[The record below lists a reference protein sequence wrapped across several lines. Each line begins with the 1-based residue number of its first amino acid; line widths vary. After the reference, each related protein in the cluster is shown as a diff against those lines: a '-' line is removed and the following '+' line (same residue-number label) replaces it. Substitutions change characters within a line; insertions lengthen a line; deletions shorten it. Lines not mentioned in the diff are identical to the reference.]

1 MGEKGEGKRRNPV
14 MKTLNGGYLQ
24 TRHNSTIDRYME
36 NKRRQGFFPTAG
48 IKLAVA
54 ALSLAVLPASAQKNG
69 ITDTGKSKY
78 AVVTS
83 TPVGAVKWTGGFWGE
98 RFGVFSGTSVQSMWE
113 TWKSDKGHGW
123 NNFLIAAGEKKGKRH
138 GPPFHDGDMYK
149 WLEALTAV
157 YAVNKDPEVGKIM
170 DRFIELIRKSQR
182 SDGYL
187 HTPVIIAEM
196 NRQQSAK
203 EEARENETIGTKVG
217 TGKDGAFGNRLNFE
231 TYNLGHLITAGIMH
245 KRATGKTTLFEC
257 AVKAADF
264 LYDFYKRAS
273 DELARNAI
281 CPSHYMAIA
290 EMYRETGDP
299 KYLELSEKLIDIR
312 GKVENGTDDNQDRV
326 PFRQQYNA
334 MGHSVRANY
343 LYAGVADLYLESG
356 EEQLM
361 KNLESIWTDI
371 VMRKMYI
378 TGACGALYDGTSP
391 DGTDYKPD
399 NVQKVHQSYGRPYQ
413 LPHSTAHNETC
424 ANIGNLF
431 FNWRMFSATGDAKY
445 TDVVE
450 NCLYNSILSGISLDG
465 KKYFYTNPMRISK
478 DLPYKLRWPKERT
491 EYISCFC
498 CPPNTLRTLC
508 EAQDYAYSVGK
519 DGIYVNLYGDNT
531 LDTKIDGIGDVTL
544 TQTTDYPW
552 DGVVSITVGKLKG
565 KKQFAVKLRVPEWCT
580 EGATVTVNGQDAGVE
595 AKAGTYATVNR
606 TWKKGDVVA
615 INMPMR
621 TRLIEANPLVEES
634 RGQVAV
640 QRGPV
645 VYCLESNDLNG
656 VSIDDIAIP
665 LSAKFTPVDMT
676 IDGSRVKALEA
687 EVVNR
692 GETSWKGQLYREA
705 TAKKQ
710 TVKVRFVPY
719 YAWGNRGESEM
730 TVWMPAT
737 LD

>member
-1 MGEKGEGKRRNPV
+1 
-14 MKTLNGGYLQ
+14 MKKVLIF
-24 TRHNSTIDRYME
+24 ST
-36 NKRRQGFFPTAG
+36 AAL
-48 IKLAVA
+48 LAVSTTA
-54 ALSLAVLPASAQKNG
+54 MAQKNG
-69 ITDTGKSKY
+69 ITDTGKSKF
-78 AVVTS
+78 AVVSS
-83 TPVGAVKWTGGFWGE
+83 TPVSAVKWTDGFWGE

-170 DRFIELIRKSQR
+170 DRFIELIQKSQR
-182 SDGYL
+182 ADGYL

-196 NRQQSAK
+196 NKQATAK
-203 EEARENETIGTKVG
+203 EEAKENATIGTKVG

-245 KRATGKTTLFEC
+245 KRATGKTTLFNC

-290 EMYRETGDP
+290 EMYRETENP

-326 PFRQQYNA
+326 PFRQQYKA

-356 EEQLM
+356 EEQLK
-361 KNLESIWTDI
+361 KNLDSIWEDI
-371 VMRKMYI
+371 VTRKMYI

-391 DGTDYKPD
+391 DGTDYTPD

-431 FNWRMFSATGDAKY
+431 FNWRMFTATGEAKY
-445 TDVVE
+445 TDIVE

-465 KKYFYTNPMRISK
+465 KKYFYTNPLRISK
-478 DLPYKLRWPKERT
+478 DLPYTLRWPKERT

-508 EAQDYAYSVGK
+508 EAQDYAYSIEKGGV
-519 DGIYVNLYGDNT
+519 YVNLYGGNT
-531 LDTKIDGIGDVTL
+531 LNTNIEGIGEITL
-544 TQTTDYPW
+544 TQKTDYPW
-552 DGVVSITVGKLKG
+552 DGAVNISVDKLKG
-565 KKQFAVKLRVPEWCT
+565 KKQFEIKLRVPDWCT
-580 EGATVTVNGQDAGVE
+580 EGAKITVNGEEQNIE
-595 AKAGTYATVNR
+595 AKAGTYAAVNR
-606 TWKKGDVVA
+606 TWKKGDVVS

-621 TRLIEANPLVEES
+621 TRIVEANPLVEES

-640 QRGPV
+640 QRGPI
-645 VYCLESNDLNG
+645 VYCLESNDLG
-656 VSIDDIAIP
+656 GLSIDDIAIP
-665 LSAKFTPVDMT
+665 LDAKFTPVDMT
-676 IDGSRVKALEA
+676 IDGSRIKALEG
-687 EVVNR
+687 EVINR
-692 GETSWKGQLYREA
+692 GEALWKGQLYREA

-710 TVKVRFVPY
+710 MVKVRLIPY
-719 YAWGNRGESEM
+719 YAWGNRGKSEM
-730 TVWMPAT
+730 TVWMPAG
-737 LD
+737 L

>member
-1 MGEKGEGKRRNPV
+1 MIF
-14 MKTLNGGYLQ
+14 
-24 TRHNSTIDRYME
+24 ST
-36 NKRRQGFFPTAG
+36 AAL
-48 IKLAVA
+48 LAV
-54 ALSLAVLPASAQKNG
+54 STPAMAQKNG
-69 ITDTGKSKY
+69 ITDTGKSKF
-78 AVVTS
+78 AVVSS
-83 TPVGAVKWTGGFWGE
+83 TPVSAVKWTDGFWGE

-170 DRFIELIRKSQR
+170 DRFIELIQKSQR
-182 SDGYL
+182 ADGYL

-196 NRQQSAK
+196 NKQATAK
-203 EEARENETIGTKVG
+203 EEAKENATIGTKVG

-245 KRATGKTTLFEC
+245 KRATGKTTLFNC

-290 EMYRETGDP
+290 EMYRETGNP

-326 PFRQQYNA
+326 PFRQQYKA

-356 EEQLM
+356 EEQLK
-361 KNLESIWTDI
+361 KNLDSIWEDI
-371 VMRKMYI
+371 VTRKMYI

-391 DGTDYKPD
+391 DGTDYTPD
-399 NVQKVHQSYGRPYQ
+399 NIQKVHQSYGRPYQ

-431 FNWRMFSATGDAKY
+431 FNWRMFTATGEAKY
-445 TDVVE
+445 TDIVE

-465 KKYFYTNPMRISK
+465 KKYFYTNPLRISK
-478 DLPYKLRWPKERT
+478 DLPYTLRWPKERT

-508 EAQDYAYSVGK
+508 EAQDYAYSIEKGGV
-519 DGIYVNLYGDNT
+519 YVNLYGGNT
-531 LDTKIDGIGDVTL
+531 LNTNIEGVGEITL
-544 TQTTDYPW
+544 TQKTDYPW
-552 DGVVSITVGKLKG
+552 DGAVNISVDKLKG
-565 KKQFAVKLRVPEWCT
+565 KKQFEIKLRVPDWCT
-580 EGATVTVNGQDAGVE
+580 EGAKITVNGEEQNIE

-606 TWKKGDVVA
+606 TWKKGDVVS

-621 TRLIEANPLVEES
+621 TRIVEANPLVEES

-640 QRGPV
+640 QRGPI
-645 VYCLESNDLNG
+645 VYCLESNDLG
-656 VSIDDIAIP
+656 GLSIDDIAIP
-665 LSAKFTPVDMT
+665 LDAKFTPVDMT
-676 IDGSRVKALEA
+676 IDGSRIKALEG
-687 EVVNR
+687 EVINR
-692 GETSWKGQLYREA
+692 SEASWKGQLYREA
-705 TAKKQ
+705 TTKKQ
-710 TVKVRFVPY
+710 MVKVRLIPY
-719 YAWGNRGESEM
+719 YAWGNRGKSEM
-730 TVWMPAT
+730 TVWMPAG
-737 LD
+737 L

>member
-1 MGEKGEGKRRNPV
+1 
-14 MKTLNGGYLQ
+14 MKKVLIF
-24 TRHNSTIDRYME
+24 ST
-36 NKRRQGFFPTAG
+36 AAL
-48 IKLAVA
+48 LAVSTTA
-54 ALSLAVLPASAQKNG
+54 MAQKNG
-69 ITDTGKSKY
+69 ITDTGKSKF
-78 AVVTS
+78 AVVSS
-83 TPVGAVKWTGGFWGE
+83 TPVSAVKWTDGFWGE

-113 TWKSDKGHGW
+113 TWKSDKGYGW

-170 DRFIELIRKSQR
+170 DRFIELIQKSQR
-182 SDGYL
+182 ADGYL

-196 NRQQSAK
+196 NKQATAK
-203 EEARENETIGTKVG
+203 EEAKENATIGTKVG

-245 KRATGKTTLFEC
+245 KRATGKTTLFNC

-281 CPSHYMAIA
+281 CPSHYMAIS
-290 EMYRETGDP
+290 EMYRETGNP

-326 PFRQQYNA
+326 PFRQQYKA

-356 EEQLM
+356 EEQLK
-361 KNLESIWTDI
+361 KNLDSIWEDI
-371 VMRKMYI
+371 VTRKMYI

-391 DGTDYKPD
+391 DGTDYTPD
-399 NVQKVHQSYGRPYQ
+399 NIQKVHQSYGRPYQ

-431 FNWRMFSATGDAKY
+431 FNWRMFTATGEAKY
-445 TDVVE
+445 TDIVE

-465 KKYFYTNPMRISK
+465 KKYFYTNPLRISK
-478 DLPYKLRWPKERT
+478 DLPYTLRWPKERT

-508 EAQDYAYSVGK
+508 EAQDYAYSIEKGGV
-519 DGIYVNLYGDNT
+519 YVNLYGGNT
-531 LDTKIDGIGDVTL
+531 LNTNIEGIGEITL
-544 TQTTDYPW
+544 TQKTDYPW
-552 DGVVSITVGKLKG
+552 DGPVNISVDKLKG
-565 KKQFAVKLRVPEWCT
+565 KKQFEIKLRVPDWCT
-580 EGATVTVNGQDAGVE
+580 DGAKITVNGEEQNIE

-606 TWKKGDVVA
+606 TWKKGDVVS

-621 TRLIEANPLVEES
+621 TRIVEANPLVEES

-640 QRGPV
+640 QRGPI
-645 VYCLESNDLNG
+645 VYCLESNDLG
-656 VSIDDIAIP
+656 GLSIDDIAIP
-665 LSAKFTPVDMT
+665 LDAKFTPVDMT
-676 IDGSRVKALEA
+676 IDGSRIKALEG
-687 EVVNR
+687 EVINR
-692 GETSWKGQLYREA
+692 SEASWKGQLYREA

-710 TVKVRFVPY
+710 MVKVRLIPY
-719 YAWGNRGESEM
+719 YAWGNRGKSEM
-730 TVWMPAT
+730 TVWMPAG
-737 LD
+737 L

>member
-1 MGEKGEGKRRNPV
+1 
-14 MKTLNGGYLQ
+14 MKKVLIF
-24 TRHNSTIDRYME
+24 ST
-36 NKRRQGFFPTAG
+36 AAL
-48 IKLAVA
+48 LAVSTTA
-54 ALSLAVLPASAQKNG
+54 MAQKNG
-69 ITDTGKSKY
+69 ITDTGKSKF
-78 AVVTS
+78 AVVSS
-83 TPVGAVKWTGGFWGE
+83 TPVSAVKWTDGFWGE

-170 DRFIELIRKSQR
+170 DRFIELIQKSQR
-182 SDGYL
+182 ADGYL

-196 NRQQSAK
+196 NKQTTAK
-203 EEARENETIGTKVG
+203 EEAKENATIGTKVG

-245 KRATGKTTLFEC
+245 KRATGKTTLFNC

-290 EMYRETGDP
+290 EMYRETGNP

-326 PFRQQYNA
+326 PFRQQYKA

-356 EEQLM
+356 EEQLK
-361 KNLESIWTDI
+361 KNLDSIWEDI
-371 VMRKMYI
+371 VTRKMYI

-391 DGTDYKPD
+391 DGTDYTPD
-399 NVQKVHQSYGRPYQ
+399 NIQKVHQSYGRPYQ

-431 FNWRMFSATGDAKY
+431 FNWRMFTATGEAKY
-445 TDVVE
+445 TDIVE

-465 KKYFYTNPMRISK
+465 KKYFYTNPLRISK
-478 DLPYKLRWPKERT
+478 DLPYTLRWPKERT

-508 EAQDYAYSVGK
+508 EAQDYAYSIEKGGV
-519 DGIYVNLYGDNT
+519 YVNLYGGNT
-531 LDTKIDGIGDVTL
+531 LNTNIEGIGEITL
-544 TQTTDYPW
+544 TQKTDYPW
-552 DGVVSITVGKLKG
+552 DGAVNISVDKLKG
-565 KKQFAVKLRVPEWCT
+565 KKQFEIKLRVPDWCT
-580 EGATVTVNGQDAGVE
+580 EGAKITVNGEEQNIE
-595 AKAGTYATVNR
+595 TKAGTYATVNR
-606 TWKKGDVVA
+606 TWKKGDVVS

-621 TRLIEANPLVEES
+621 TRIVEANPLVEES

-640 QRGPV
+640 QRGPI
-645 VYCLESNDLNG
+645 VYCLESNDLG
-656 VSIDDIAIP
+656 GLSIDDIAIP
-665 LSAKFTPVDMT
+665 LDAKFTPVDMT
-676 IDGSRVKALEA
+676 IDGSRIKALEG
-687 EVVNR
+687 EVINR
-692 GETSWKGQLYREA
+692 SEASWKGQLYREA
-705 TAKKQ
+705 TTKKQ
-710 TVKVRFVPY
+710 MVKVRLIPY
-719 YAWGNRGESEM
+719 YAWGNRGKSEM
-730 TVWMPAT
+730 TVWMPAG
-737 LD
+737 L

>member
-1 MGEKGEGKRRNPV
+1 
-14 MKTLNGGYLQ
+14 MKKVLIF
-24 TRHNSTIDRYME
+24 ST
-36 NKRRQGFFPTAG
+36 AAL
-48 IKLAVA
+48 LAVSTMA
-54 ALSLAVLPASAQKNG
+54 MAQKNG
-69 ITDTGKSKY
+69 ITDTGKSKF
-78 AVVTS
+78 AVVSS
-83 TPVGAVKWTGGFWGE
+83 TPVSAVKWTDGFWGE

-113 TWKSDKGHGW
+113 TWKSDKGYGW

-170 DRFIELIRKSQR
+170 DRFIELIQKSQR
-182 SDGYL
+182 ADGYL

-196 NRQQSAK
+196 NKQATAK
-203 EEARENETIGTKVG
+203 EEAKENATIGTKVG

-245 KRATGKTTLFEC
+245 KRATGKTTLFNC

-290 EMYRETGDP
+290 EMYRETGNP

-326 PFRQQYNA
+326 PFRQQYKA

-356 EEQLM
+356 EEQLK
-361 KNLESIWTDI
+361 KNLDSIWEDI
-371 VMRKMYI
+371 VTRKMYI

-391 DGTDYKPD
+391 DGTDYTPD
-399 NVQKVHQSYGRPYQ
+399 NIQKVHQSYGRPYQ

-431 FNWRMFSATGDAKY
+431 FNWRMFTATGEAKY
-445 TDVVE
+445 TDIVE

-465 KKYFYTNPMRISK
+465 KKYFYTNPLRISK
-478 DLPYKLRWPKERT
+478 NLPYTLRWPKERT

-508 EAQDYAYSVGK
+508 EAQDYAYSIEKGGV
-519 DGIYVNLYGDNT
+519 YVNLYGGNT
-531 LDTKIDGIGDVTL
+531 LNTNIEGIGEITL
-544 TQTTDYPW
+544 TQKTDYPW
-552 DGVVSITVGKLKG
+552 DGAVNISVDKLKG
-565 KKQFAVKLRVPEWCT
+565 KKQFEIKLRVPDWCT
-580 EGATVTVNGQDAGVE
+580 EGAKITVNGEEQNIE
-595 AKAGTYATVNR
+595 TKAGTYATVNR
-606 TWKKGDVVA
+606 TWKKGDVVS

-621 TRLIEANPLVEES
+621 TRIVEANPLVEES

-640 QRGPV
+640 QRGPI
-645 VYCLESNDLNG
+645 VYCLESNDLG
-656 VSIDDIAIP
+656 GLSIDDIAIP
-665 LSAKFTPVDMT
+665 LDAKFTLVDMT
-676 IDGSRVKALEA
+676 IDGSRIKALEG
-687 EVVNR
+687 EVINR
-692 GETSWKGQLYREA
+692 SEASWKGQLYREA

-710 TVKVRFVPY
+710 MVKVRLIPY
-719 YAWGNRGESEM
+719 YAWGNRGKSEM
-730 TVWMPAT
+730 TVWMPAG
-737 LD
+737 L

>member
-1 MGEKGEGKRRNPV
+1 
-14 MKTLNGGYLQ
+14 MKKVLIF
-24 TRHNSTIDRYME
+24 ST
-36 NKRRQGFFPTAG
+36 AAL
-48 IKLAVA
+48 LAVSTTA
-54 ALSLAVLPASAQKNG
+54 MAQKNG
-69 ITDTGKSKY
+69 ITDTGKSKF
-78 AVVTS
+78 AVVSS
-83 TPVGAVKWTGGFWGE
+83 TPVSAVKWTDGFWGE

-170 DRFIELIRKSQR
+170 DRFIELIQKSQR
-182 SDGYL
+182 ADGYL

-196 NRQQSAK
+196 NKQATAK
-203 EEARENETIGTKVG
+203 EEAKENATIGTKVG

-245 KRATGKTTLFEC
+245 KRATGKTTLFNC

-290 EMYRETGDP
+290 EMYRETGNP

-326 PFRQQYNA
+326 PFRQQYKA

-356 EEQLM
+356 EEQLK
-361 KNLESIWTDI
+361 KNLDSIWEDI
-371 VMRKMYI
+371 VTRKMYI

-391 DGTDYKPD
+391 DGTDYTPD

-431 FNWRMFSATGDAKY
+431 FNWRMFTATGEAKY
-445 TDVVE
+445 TDIVE

-465 KKYFYTNPMRISK
+465 KKYFYTNPLRISK
-478 DLPYKLRWPKERT
+478 DLPYTLRWPKERT

-508 EAQDYAYSVGK
+508 EAQDYAYSIEKGGV
-519 DGIYVNLYGDNT
+519 YVNLYGGNT
-531 LDTKIDGIGDVTL
+531 LNTNIEGIGEITL
-544 TQTTDYPW
+544 TQKTDYPW
-552 DGVVSITVGKLKG
+552 DGAVNISVDKLKG
-565 KKQFAVKLRVPEWCT
+565 KKQFEIKLRVPDWCT
-580 EGATVTVNGQDAGVE
+580 EGAKITVNGEEQNIE

-606 TWKKGDVVA
+606 TWKKGDVVS

-621 TRLIEANPLVEES
+621 TRIVEANPLVEES

-640 QRGPV
+640 QRGPI
-645 VYCLESNDLNG
+645 VYCLESNDLG
-656 VSIDDIAIP
+656 GLSIDDIAIP
-665 LSAKFTPVDMT
+665 LDAKFTPVDMT
-676 IDGSRVKALEA
+676 IDGSRIKALEG
-687 EVVNR
+687 EVINR
-692 GETSWKGQLYREA
+692 SEASWKGQLYREA

-710 TVKVRFVPY
+710 MVKVRLIPY
-719 YAWGNRGESEM
+719 YAWGNRGKSEM
-730 TVWMPAT
+730 TVWMPAG
-737 LD
+737 L

>member
-1 MGEKGEGKRRNPV
+1 
-14 MKTLNGGYLQ
+14 MKKVLIF
-24 TRHNSTIDRYME
+24 ST
-36 NKRRQGFFPTAG
+36 AAL
-48 IKLAVA
+48 LAV
-54 ALSLAVLPASAQKNG
+54 STPAMAQKNG
-69 ITDTGKSKY
+69 ITDTGKSKF
-78 AVVTS
+78 AVVSS
-83 TPVGAVKWTGGFWGE
+83 TPVSAVKWTDGFWGE

-170 DRFIELIRKSQR
+170 DRFIELIQKSQR
-182 SDGYL
+182 ADGYL

-196 NRQQSAK
+196 NKQATAK
-203 EEARENETIGTKVG
+203 EEAKENATIGTKVG

-245 KRATGKTTLFEC
+245 KRATGKTTLFNC

-290 EMYRETGDP
+290 EMYRETGNS

-326 PFRQQYNA
+326 PFRQQYKA

-356 EEQLM
+356 EEQLK
-361 KNLESIWTDI
+361 KNLDSIWEDI
-371 VMRKMYI
+371 VTRKMYI

-391 DGTDYKPD
+391 DGTDYTPD
-399 NVQKVHQSYGRPYQ
+399 NIQKVHQSYGRPYQ

-431 FNWRMFSATGDAKY
+431 FNWRMFTATGEAKY
-445 TDVVE
+445 TDIVE

-465 KKYFYTNPMRISK
+465 KKYFYTNPLRISK
-478 DLPYKLRWPKERT
+478 DLPYTLRWPKERT

-508 EAQDYAYSVGK
+508 EAQDYAYSIEKGGV
-519 DGIYVNLYGDNT
+519 YVNLYGGNT
-531 LDTKIDGIGDVTL
+531 LNTNIEGVGEITL
-544 TQTTDYPW
+544 TQKTDYPW
-552 DGVVSITVGKLKG
+552 DGAVNISVDKLKG
-565 KKQFAVKLRVPEWCT
+565 KKQFEIKLRVPDWCT
-580 EGATVTVNGQDAGVE
+580 EGAKITVNGEEQNIE

-606 TWKKGDVVA
+606 TWKKGDVVS

-621 TRLIEANPLVEES
+621 TRIVEANPLVEES

-640 QRGPV
+640 QRGPI
-645 VYCLESNDLNG
+645 VYCLESNDLG
-656 VSIDDIAIP
+656 GLSIDDIAIP
-665 LSAKFTPVDMT
+665 LDAKFTPVDMT
-676 IDGSRVKALEA
+676 IDGSRIKALEG
-687 EVVNR
+687 EVINR
-692 GETSWKGQLYREA
+692 SEASWKGQLYREA

-710 TVKVRFVPY
+710 MVKVRLIPY
-719 YAWGNRGESEM
+719 YAWGNRGKSEM
-730 TVWMPAT
+730 TVWMPAG
-737 LD
+737 L

>member
-1 MGEKGEGKRRNPV
+1 MA
-14 MKTLNGGYLQ
+14 
-24 TRHNSTIDRYME
+24 S
-36 NKRRQGFFPTAG
+36 
-48 IKLAVA
+48 A
-54 ALSLAVLPASAQKNG
+54 ALMLATLPAMAQKNG
-69 ITDTGKSKY
+69 ITDTQKSKF

-83 TPVGAVKWTGGFWGE
+83 TPVNAVKWNGGFWGE
-98 RFGVFSGTSVQSMWE
+98 RFGVFSGTSVESMWE
-113 TWKSDKGHGW
+113 TWKSDKGYGW

-157 YAVNKDPEVGKIM
+157 YAINKDPEVGKIM
-170 DRFIELIRKSQR
+170 DRFIELIQKSQR
-182 SDGYL
+182 PDGYL

-196 NRQQSAK
+196 NKQQSAK
-203 EEARENETIGTKVG
+203 DEAKENATIGTKVG

-245 KRATGKTTLFEC
+245 KRATGKTTLFNC

-299 KYLELSEKLIDIR
+299 KYLELAQKLIDIR

-343 LYAGVADLYLESG
+343 LYAGVADLYLETG

-361 KNLESIWTDI
+361 KNLESIWNDI
-371 VMRKMYI
+371 TTRKMYI
-378 TGACGALYDGTSP
+378 TGGCGALYDGTSP
-391 DGTDYKPD
+391 DGTDYTPD

-431 FNWRMFSATGDAKY
+431 FNWRMFSATGEAKY

-450 NCLYNSILSGISLDG
+450 TCLYNSILSGISLDG
-465 KKYFYTNPMRISK
+465 KRYFYTNPMRMSK
-478 DLPYKLRWPKERT
+478 DLPYTLRWPKERT

-508 EAQDYAYSVGK
+508 EAQDYAYSIEK
-519 DGIYVNLYGDNT
+519 NGIYVNLYGDNT
-531 LDTKIDGIGDVTL
+531 LNTKIDGIGEIAL
-544 TQTTDYPW
+544 TQKTDYPW
-552 DGVVSITVGKLKG
+552 DGAVNISVDKLKG
-565 KKQFAVKLRVPEWCT
+565 KKEFEIKLRVPEWCT
-580 EGATVTVNGQDAGVE
+580 EGAKITVNGKEVGVE
-595 AKAGTYATVNR
+595 AKAGTYASVNR
-606 TWKKGDVVA
+606 QWKKGDVVG

-621 TRLIEANPLVEES
+621 ARLVEANPLVEES

-645 VYCLESNDLNG
+645 VYCLESNDLGG

-665 LSAKFTPVDMT
+665 LDAKFTPVDMT
-676 IDGSRVKALEA
+676 IDGSHIKALEG
-687 EVVNR
+687 EVINR
-692 GETSWKGQLYREA
+692 SEASWKGQLYREV
-705 TAKKQ
+705 TTKKN
-710 TVKVRFVPY
+710 TVKVRLIPY
-719 YAWGNRGESEM
+719 YAWGNRGKSEM
-730 TVWMPAT
+730 TVWMPT
-737 LD
+737 SF